1 MSDYN
6 SVAQDTINP
15 IGSMRF
21 RKIAPR
27 PKCVED
33 TGLSRE
39 FLAELAAKH
48 LQAHGTLS
56 LSALANA
63 LCLSGAI
70 VEHVLNFMRSEARIE
85 IRPSHADNIGLKYTL
100 TDRGRSGALD
110 ALLRSGYVGPAP
122 VPVKQYARVARA
134 QTIHKQSV
142 SRATMNGA
150 FHDIVLDQEL
160 LDRLGASM
168 NSGRAIFLY
177 GSAGTGKTY
186 VSQRLT
192 RLFPDPVLIPYAIAV
207 GENVIQLF
215 DPLVHK
221 VIDQAMTDGD
231 YQLDRGHDPRFQ
243 VCERPAVITAGE
255 LSADMLEVMYE
266 PSTKTYEAPLQLKA
280 NNGVFIL
287 DDLGRQR
294 IEPSVLFNRWIVP
307 LEEKR
312 DYLNLKSGRHFSV
325 PFDVVLVFSTNIHPL
340 ELADEAFLRR
350 IGYKIKFT
358 PLTIEEYERIWRDTC
373 LALEVDYDP
382 DVLKFAINELHTRS
396 GVDLLPCHPR
406 DLISMAVDNSLY
418 TVNQRYVDRE
428 GLLWAWRNYFVSLEG
443 NSRTGRHQAIG

>member
-1 MSDYN
+1 MSDN
-6 SVAQDTINP
+6 SNAAQDTVNP
-15 IGSMRF
+15 IESMRF
-21 RKIAPR
+21 RKVAPR

-39 FLAELAAKH
+39 FLADLTAKH
-48 LQAHGTLS
+48 LQAQGTLS
-56 LSALANA
+56 LAALANA

-70 VEHVLNFMRSEARIE
+70 VEHVLNFMRGEARIE
-85 IRPSHADNIGLKYTL
+85 VRPGRAENAGLNYAL
-100 TDRGRSGALD
+100 TERGRNGALD

-134 QTIHKQSV
+134 QSVHKQSV
-142 SRATMNGA
+142 SRASMNRA
-150 FHDIVLDQEL
+150 FHDIVLDQDL
-160 LDRLGASM
+160 VDRLGASM

-192 RLFPDPVLIPYAIAV
+192 RLFPDPVLIPYAIAI

-221 VIDQAMTDGD
+221 IIDDASTNGD

-243 VCERPAVITAGE
+243 VCERPAVVTAGE
-255 LSADMLEVMYE
+255 LSAEMLEVMYE

-280 NNGVFIL
+280 NNGVFII

-312 DYLNLKSGRHFSV
+312 DYLNLHSGRHFSV
-325 PFDVVLVFSTNIHPL
+325 PFDVVYLFHKHSSAGAGRRGLFAPHWLQDRVHSADHRGIRAN
-340 ELADEAFLRR
+340 LARYMPGIRDRLRP
-350 IGYKIKFT
+350 GC
-358 PLTIEEYERIWRDTC
+358 IEIC
-373 LALEVDYDP
+373 
-382 DVLKFAINELHTRS
+382 
-396 GVDLLPCHPR
+396 
-406 DLISMAVDNSLY
+406 
-418 TVNQRYVDRE
+418 NQ
-428 GLLWAWRNYFVSLEG
+428 
-443 NSRTGRHQAIG
+443 